1 MVISYFGKFDI
12 EIGFDCL
19 MTSDYHHMKMVG
31 RIGQEPDKS
40 QGLITRKEFDR
51 SVVRPK
57 MRN

>member
-19 MTSDYHHMKMVG
+19 MTSDYHFIKIVG
-31 RIGQEPDKS
+31 RIGQDPYQS